1 MNHKHGQLIRNL
13 WASATELAKTALDAK
28 SAMEAVS
35 QMTSKLKGLETL
47 ILDGECVSE
56 EKWQE
61 LGDVSEVIALLT
73 AQGTEALSEEDAGKL
88 ASLMEAKES
97 LTQHCPPASVS
108 MSCIVGFLDKQ
119 WLEGCK
125 TSELALGHQ
134 SKEDLI
140 KMFHSCVNSGPM
152 MGWRVES

>member
-1 MNHKHGQLIRNL
+1 M
-13 WASATELAKTALDAK
+13 AKTALDAK
-28 SAMEAVS
+28 SALQAASE
-35 QMTSKLKGLETL
+35 MTCKLKSLETW
-47 ILDGECVSE
+47 ILDGERVSE

-73 AQGTEALSEEDAGKL
+73 AQGTESLSEEDAGKL
-88 ASLMEAKES
+88 ASLMEAKQS
-97 LTQHCPPASVS
+97 LTNQLPAASLNMACV
-108 MSCIVGFLDKQ
+108 VDFLEKQ
-119 WLEGCK
+119 WLEECK
-125 TSELALGHQ
+125 ASELALGGQ

>member
-1 MNHKHGQLIRNL
+1 MSHKHGQLIRNL

-28 SAMEAVS
+28 SAMQAATE
-35 QMTSKLKGLETL
+35 MTSKLKGLETL

-73 AQGTEALSEEDAGKL
+73 AQGTEDLSEEDAGKL
-88 ASLMEAKES
+88 ASLMDAKGS
-97 LTQHCPPASVS
+97 LTQHCPTASIN
-108 MSCIVGFLDKQ
+108 MSCVVDFLDKQ
-119 WLEGCK
+119 WLEDCK
-125 TSELALGHQ
+125 TSELDLGHQ

-140 KMFHSCVNSGPM
+140 KLSHSCVNSGPM